1 MTDIRGVLVD
11 GRFNNIHQ
19 GLTCAEARRIL
30 SLSVADLESQSDFYM
45 AAAHLINCS
54 CVETEDALIKFIT
67 QSSTE
72 QAVKIARRK
81 AVEILARLGV
91 KRAVPVIGECLN
103 SDDSYLVE
111 NAAWSLK
118 ELSETT
124 FLFNQKMIALL
135 RQPEQ
140 STRVLIQTLAGLNVT
155 DALEE
160 IVPFQDDERVSI
172 KGAAIAATASL
183 GFSRERIPEIADHLL
198 ATNQMDRQC
207 AIQDLIDASASD
219 LTPFILSS
227 PVSPVFRLR
236 AIRALST
243 GSSTQAIS
251 AIDQII
257 NDDPSKLSLVH
268 EYDENPSNIFLI
280 NEFFNADFGRCYLSL
295 QFLKKLQPVD
305 IWPAL
310 YAAWHKDGW
319 NDYGAHYFFLLLI
332 GSHSVWPKHAESE
345 IYSLLKDSI
354 YNKRPQFRKSKAVA
368 VLAMA
373 RLFPSAFLEIIADI
387 VNPATMD
394 VWECRYAGW
403 MMLEELSY
411 GQLDDRCRMNDL
423 NIDVKKEPDDL
434 VVSRAQ
440 LSIESLH

>member
-1 MTDIRGVLVD
+1 VFLVD

-30 SLSVADLESQSDFYM
+30 SLPVAGLESQSDFYM
-45 AAAHLINCS
+45 AAAHLINCP
-54 CVETEDALIKFIT
+54 CVETEDALIEFIAKN
-67 QSSTE
+67 STE

-81 AVEILARLGV
+81 AVEVLARLGV

-124 FLFNQKMIALL
+124 LLFNQKMIALL

-140 STRVLIQTLAGLNVT
+140 STRVLIQALAGLHVT
-155 DALEE
+155 DALGE
-160 IVPFQDDERVSI
+160 IAPFQDDERVSI

-183 GFSRERIPEIADHLL
+183 GSSRERIPEIADHLL
-198 ATNQMDRQC
+198 AANQMDRQC
-207 AIQDLIDASASD
+207 AIQDLIDASASEFI
-219 LTPFILSS
+219 PFILSS

-243 GSSTQAIS
+243 GSPTQSIS

-332 GSHSVWPKHAESE
+332 GSHSVWPKHAESK

-373 RLFPSAFLEIIADI
+373 RLFPSAFLEIVTDI
-387 VNPATMD
+387 VDPMSMN

-403 MMLEELSY
+403 MMLDEISKD
-411 GQLDDRCRMNDL
+411 QLIDSRWIDNLHTDLRNDPDRFVM
-423 NIDVKKEPDDL
+423 
-434 VVSRAQ
+434 SRAQ
-440 LSIESLH
+440 LLIESLH

>member
-1 MTDIRGVLVD
+1 MD

-19 GLTCAEARRIL
+19 GLTCVEARRIL

-54 CVETEDALIKFIT
+54 CVATEDALIEFVAK
-67 QSSTE
+67 SSSE

-81 AVEILARLGV
+81 SVEVLARLGV

-124 FLFNQKMIALL
+124 ALFNQKMIALL

-140 STRVLIQTLAGLNVT
+140 STRVLIQALASLNVT
-155 DALEE
+155 DALEG
-160 IVPFQDDERVSI
+160 IVPFQDDERISI
-172 KGAAIAATASL
+172 KGAAIAAIALL
-183 GFSRERIPEIADHLL
+183 GFSRERIPEIVDHLF

-219 LTPFILSS
+219 LIPFILSS

-243 GSSTQAIS
+243 GSPTQAIS
-251 AIDQII
+251 AIDQVI
-257 NDDPSKLSLVH
+257 NDDPLNLKLVH
-268 EYDENPSNIFLI
+268 EYDEHPSNTFLI
-280 NEFFNADFGRCYLSL
+280 SEFFNADFGRCYLSL
-295 QFLKKLQPVD
+295 QFLKKIQPVD

-310 YAAWHKDGW
+310 YSSWQKDGW

-332 GSHSVWPKHAESE
+332 GSHLVWPKNAESE

-373 RLFPSAFLEIIADI
+373 RLFPSCFLEIIADI
-387 VNPATMD
+387 INPTSMN

-403 MMLEELSY
+403 MMLDEIRKD
-411 GQLDDRCRMNDL
+411 QLIDSRWIDNLD
-423 NIDVKKEPDDL
+423 IDVKKDPDRF

-440 LSIESLH
+440 LLIESLH

>member
-1 MTDIRGVLVD
+1 MD

-30 SLSVADLESQSDFYM
+30 SLPVAGLESQSDFYM
-45 AAAHLINCS
+45 AAAHLINCP
-54 CVETEDALIKFIT
+54 CVETEDALIEFIAKN
-67 QSSTE
+67 STE

-81 AVEILARLGV
+81 AVEVLARLGV

-124 FLFNQKMIALL
+124 LLFNQKMIALL

-140 STRVLIQTLAGLNVT
+140 STRVLIQALAGLHVT
-155 DALEE
+155 DALGE
-160 IVPFQDDERVSI
+160 IAPFQDDERVSI

-183 GFSRERIPEIADHLL
+183 GSSRERIPEIADHLL

-207 AIQDLIDASASD
+207 AIQDLIDASASEFI
-219 LTPFILSS
+219 PFILSS

-243 GSSTQAIS
+243 GSPTQSIS

-310 YAAWHKDGW
+310 YAAWLKDGW
-319 NDYGAHYFFLLLI
+319 NDYGAHYFFLLVI
-332 GSHSVWPKHAESE
+332 GSHSVWPKHAESK

-373 RLFPSAFLEIIADI
+373 RLFPSAFVEIVTDI
-387 VNPATMD
+387 VDPMSMN
-394 VWECRYAGW
+394 VWECRYVGW
-403 MMLEELSY
+403 MMLDEIRKD
-411 GQLDDRCRMNDL
+411 QLIDSRWFDNLD
-423 NIDVKKEPDDL
+423 IDVKKDPDRF

-440 LSIESLH
+440 LLIESLL